1 MQKTDTIAAI
11 ATPAGVGGIGTIR
24 ISGPNAICAADHIF
38 FAADKKKLADCETH
52 TVHYG
57 FIKDPE
63 TLEKTD
69 EVLVTLMRAP
79 RTFTAEDVVEISTH
93 GSPTVLAKVMDLLLG
108 RGIRPAEAG
117 EFTKRAFLNGR
128 IDLSRAEA
136 VLDVIH
142 ADSDASLKSAI
153 AQLDGG
159 LARRIDEIR
168 QPLLYCCAQFAA
180 AVDYPDDEIAE
191 LTDTTLAEIL
201 EQAIAACDHLL
212 ATAHDGCMAKN
223 GIACVIAGKPNTGK
237 SSLLNALTNSNRA
250 IVTDIQGT
258 TRDVIEQTLPLDC
271 IALRL
276 FDTAGISET
285 ADTVEKIGVQKTLD
299 YIHAAD
305 LVLLMLDSSNEIT
318 EEDRECAQAAKDKPM
333 LVLLNKSDLDTKTDD
348 SSAATL
354 ANGAPILH
362 ISTRTGA
369 GLDDLRTAI
378 CNLCRT
384 KEIRTADNL
393 LSNLRHIHALK
404 DARAS
409 LTSAAQTLKDG
420 MPADMCVIDVN
431 DALEHLGLITG
442 ITVSGDIVNEIFANF
457 CVGK

>member
-1 MQKTDTIAAI
+1 MNKTDTIAAI
-11 ATPAGVGGIGTIR
+11 ATPPGVGGISTVR
-24 ISGPNAICAADHIF
+24 ISGPDAIRIADCIF
-38 FAADKKKLADCETH
+38 FAADKTKLADCASH

-57 FIKDPE
+57 YIKDPE

-108 RGIRPAEAG
+108 CGVRPAEAG

-159 LARRIDEIR
+159 LQKRIDAIR
-168 QPLLYCCAQFAA
+168 SPLLYCCAQFAA
-180 AVDYPDDEIAE
+180 AVDYPDDDIAE
-191 LTDTTLAEIL
+191 LTDEKLLEIL
-201 EQAIAACDHLL
+201 EKSVLECDRLL
-212 ATAHDGCMAKN
+212 ETAQDGCRAKN

-237 SSLLNALTNSNRA
+237 SSLLNALSGAERA

-258 TRDVIEQTLPLDC
+258 TRDVIEQTVTIDG

-276 FDTAGISET
+276 FDTAGIRET
-285 ADTVEKIGVQKTLD
+285 TDAVEQIGVKKTLE
-299 YIHAAD
+299 YIQAAD
-305 LVLLMLDSSNEIT
+305 LVLLMLDSSAEMT
-318 EEDRECAQAAKDKPM
+318 PEDTECAQAAKDKPM
-333 LVLLNKSDLDTKTDD
+333 LVVLNKSDLETKTNAN
-348 SSAATL
+348 AAAAL
-354 ANGAPILH
+354 ANGAPIVQ
-362 ISTRTGA
+362 ISTSTGA
-369 GLDDLRTAI
+369 GMAELRAAI
-378 CNLCRT
+378 CDVCRT
-384 KEIRTADNL
+384 KEIRSADNVL
-393 LSNLRHIHALK
+393 TNMRHIHALG
-404 DARAS
+404 DARAA
-409 LTSAAQTLKDG
+409 LVNAVQTLKSG
-420 MPADMCVIDVN
+420 MPVDMCVIDVN

-442 ITVSGDIVNEIFANF
+442 ITVSTDIVNEIFANF